1 MTNLQMLQIWMAS
14 VLICDVFWI
23 VHGSAYSSWCCS
35 GWCCTESSFCK
46 GFFCCHF
53 WNSLNFSSVFFFSF
67 RCRSACVLLIRR
79 WVFWFIFPWSV
90 LVMLVSKKCFV
101 SIWSLKICCAWNF
114 PKWPGFPA
122 LRLRGFF
129 FLSDF
134 PFKPWSQLFHYKDS
148 GFPFKKC
155 VPL

>member
-1 MTNLQMLQIWMAS
+1 MAS

-53 WNSLNFSSVFFFSF
+53 WNSLNFSSIFFFSF
-67 RCRSACVLLIRR
+67 RCRSACVLLICR
-79 WVFWFIFPWSV
+79 WVFWFIFPWGV

-101 SIWSLKICCAWNF
+101 SIWSLKICCARNF

-129 FLSDF
+129 SFLISPLSLDLSYF
-134 PFKPWSQLFHYKDS
+134 ATRTVVFHLKSVFHYKM
-148 GFPFKKC
+148 PFTPCYK
-155 VPL
+155 